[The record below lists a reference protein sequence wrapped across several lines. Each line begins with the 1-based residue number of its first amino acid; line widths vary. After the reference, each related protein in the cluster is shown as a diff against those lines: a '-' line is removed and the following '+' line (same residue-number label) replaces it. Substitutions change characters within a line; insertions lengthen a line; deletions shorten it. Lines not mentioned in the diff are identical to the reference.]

1 MKAIDQP
8 ARWKRRAPGSFP
20 GGAFMKRTITL
31 IAISLLMT
39 ASAAAQGK
47 LKIEPGQQYL
57 LLSTNKT
64 STMQKELDEASELGF
79 RVMVGVSN
87 CGQMEMALFL
97 ERVTEPPSVYKYKL
111 IATNKTSTMDKELNE
126 IAREGFRLIPQTLMA
141 KENLLTREIVGV
153 MEKPPNSNKRYEYKL
168 LATNLT
174 GTLQKEVKQAEA
186 DGYSLVGMIARG
198 ENMVVMEKETTLK
211 GGD

>member
-1 MKAIDQP
+1 
-8 ARWKRRAPGSFP
+8 
-20 GGAFMKRTITL
+20 MKRTITL